1 MIVLAAGIGFLLWDI
16 ATYASLFLLVISWLL
31 IVANKKL
38 SYWTKVSWI
47 VATLILPVLGPMLYF
62 LYLLSQ
68 PNSAKAK
75 V

>member
-16 ATYASLFLLVISWLL
+16 ATYTGIFLLVVSWIL
-31 IVANKKL
+31 IVTNKKL

-47 VATLILPVLGPMLYF
+47 VITLILPVLGPVVYF
-62 LYLLSQ
+62 LYLLAQ
-68 PNSAKAK
+68 QKSAKAK